1 MKGRN
6 RKYNEYKGIT
16 LIALVITIVV
26 LIILAA
32 ISINMAFGSNG
43 LITRAEEAK
52 LQQKIADLQEML
64 DMEKMESL
72 IDEEGH
78 ITIEDYLN
86 HIKEEGI
93 IGDEDIQ
100 DTDNEDEKYITVEDE
115 YVFLVRD
122 KNDGDVEIIY
132 QGTAGNLLPNL
143 QIEITNVTTSSI
155 TVKANASAMASGEY
169 KYYIKNITKGEEEYT
184 LKETSKTS
192 EYTFEGLEEKNQYQ
206 IKVEATNPNG
216 TDVKESGIIETT
228 TIGEIEE
235 QDIIFTYE
243 PDGWTNGNVVVTAD
257 MSKITIP
264 SGARVQTSKD
274 ASQWE
279 DGNSQTFSENGEM
292 YVRLYDGTNESNY
305 AVAQVSK
312 IDKTKPV
319 INTATSTQTSITI
332 GATDEAS
339 GIIGY
344 AVTTSNTEPTEFTTV
359 TNTASLS
366 TTISDLS
373 VGTTYYVWVK
383 DEAGNIS
390 AGKEIATQNY
400 IVTYYIDTNSTQ
412 TQAFAP
418 GESVLNGLNFTPSKS
433 GYTFVGW
440 REDTTASSSVLSSKT
455 MGTSNMT
462 LYAVF
467 SQNITVTKYNGS
479 SSATTETKAKYYNN
493 GNVANPSFTL
503 SQNGLSG
510 WTAAGWTTSTSA
522 TGSTAVNNGGSV
534 TLSSNA
540 TYYGKYTQTITLS
553 YNGNG
558 ATGGSTASQSGT
570 GYYNSAGNFSNP
582 GFSLRGNGFSR
593 TSYSF
598 INWAMGSASGTK
610 YNAGASVTLSASTT
624 FYATWKVN
632 SVSIPAQIGNDN
644 AQHDVR
650 TDQSKTGPYYFSG
663 CSTITFNITAKVRPD
678 SGGNTDIVVGISSD
692 GTTFTRS
699 SAYSVKPSNP
709 NIESIWGGLTETFTI
724 SVNISGISGNYYILH
739 QATRGSYNWSR
750 INSITIN

>member
-1 MKGRN
+1 MIKQ
-6 RKYNEYKGIT
+6 EKGIT
-16 LIALVITIVV
+16 LLALVLTIIII
-26 LIILAA
+26 IIL
-32 ISINMAFGSNG
+32 STVTINMAFGDNG
-43 LITRAEEAK
+43 LIKQAEDARNRTEDLTGEVSKNMNDLLSDYMNMLEGEGGSSEIIIVGEITFGEITWSNRQASITVSTNTSYYIEYQVNTTTEGEWTRIENNGTISGLKHGDTVYARLTDGVNVGDYASASILDEIPPKAEIQVEETTNASIK
-52 LQQKIADLQEML
+52 VNVIA
-64 DMEKMESL
+64 S
-72 IDEEGH
+72 DEESGLA
-78 ITIEDYLN
+78 TNETYTYYL
-86 HIKEEGI
+86 
-93 IGDEDIQ
+93 
-100 DTDNEDEKYITVEDE
+100 EDEKKESNTESSYNYTG
-115 YVFLVRD
+115 L
-122 KNDGDVEIIY
+122 
-132 QGTAGNLLPNL
+132 TAG
-143 QIEITNVTTSSI
+143 TS
-155 TVKANASAMASGEY
+155 
-169 KYYIKNITKGEEEYT
+169 YT
-184 LKETSKTS
+184 LK
-192 EYTFEGLEEKNQYQ
+192 
-206 IKVEATNPNG
+206 
-216 TDVKESGIIETT
+216 
-228 TIGEIEE
+228 
-235 QDIIFTYE
+235 
-243 PDGWTNGNVVVTAD
+243 VV
-257 MSKITIP
+257 
-264 SGARVQTSKD
+264 
-274 ASQWE
+274 
-279 DGNSQTFSENGEM
+279 
-292 YVRLYDGTNESNY
+292 
-305 AVAQVSK
+305 
-312 IDKTKPV
+312 
-319 INTATSTQTSITI
+319 
-332 GATDEAS
+332 
-339 GIIGY
+339 
-344 AVTTSNTEPTEFTTV
+344 
-359 TNTASLS
+359 
-366 TTISDLS
+366 
-373 VGTTYYVWVK
+373 VK
-383 DEAGNIS
+383 DEAGNETEASIEAS
-390 AGKEIATQNY
+390 TTQLY
-400 IVTYYIDTNSTQ
+400 TVTYQIDSGNTQ
-412 TQAFAP
+412 TQQFEE
-418 GESVLNGLNFTPSKS
+418 GQSVISGLNFTPSKS

-440 REDTTASSSVLSSKT
+440 KEDTTASSSVLSSKT

-570 GYYNSAGNFSNP
+570 RYYNSAGNYSNP
-582 GFSLRGNGFSR
+582 SFSLRGNGFSR

>member
-1 MKGRN
+1 MKRRN
-6 RKYNEYKGIT
+6 RRYYEEKGIT

-43 LITRAEEAK
+43 LITRAQEAK

-100 DTDNEDEKYITVEDE
+100 DTDNEDEKYIIIEDE

-122 KNDGDVEIIY
+122 KKDGDVEIIY

-264 SGARVQTSKD
+264 EGARVQTSKD

-319 INTATSTQTSITI
+319 INTVTSTQTTITI

-418 GESVLNGLNFTPSKS
+418 GESVLNGLNFTPSKN

-440 REDTTASSSVLSSKT
+440 REDTTASSSVLTSKT

-467 SQNITVTKYNGS
+467 RK
-479 SSATTETKAKYYNN
+479 
-493 GNVANPSFTL
+493 
-503 SQNGLSG
+503 
-510 WTAAGWTTSTSA
+510 
-522 TGSTAVNNGGSV
+522 
-534 TLSSNA
+534 
-540 TYYGKYTQTITLS
+540 TITLS
-553 YNGNG
+553 YNAN
-558 ATGGSTASQSGT
+558 GGSSTPGAQTGNQYYNNGNLANPTFKLASAISRTNYKFLGWRIGSTSGT
-570 GYYNSAGNFSNP
+570 QYAAN
-582 GFSLRGNGFSR
+582 
-593 TSYSF
+593 
-598 INWAMGSASGTK
+598 
-610 YNAGASVTLSASTT
+610 ASVSLSSNTT
-624 FYATWKVN
+624 FYASWQSIVSSSTKTGSFEARIENWIGGEKLITYGAIYASN
-632 SVSIPAQIGNDN
+632 PSISLSASPDNDGGHFSMSTKSVGRATAVVRWGTDSASGQ
-644 AQHDVR
+644 VR
-650 TDQSKTGPYYFSG
+650 TINWSASGQAYTESTNYTYATGSFSATISNWTGGTQRVYFGKTFS
-663 CSTITFNITAKVRPD
+663 SPPTIQTAVQKTDWSVTVSNITTTYCD
-678 SGGNTDIVVGISSD
+678 ISWGSSSSSGGTYTIQWSAE
-692 GTTFTRS
+692 GT
-699 SAYSVKPSNP
+699 V
-709 NIESIWGGLTETFTI
+709 
-724 SVNISGISGNYYILH
+724 
-739 QATRGSYNWSR
+739 
-750 INSITIN
+750 

>member
-6 RKYNEYKGIT
+6 RRYYEEKGIT

-43 LITRAEEAK
+43 LITRAQEAK

-64 DMEKMESL
+64 DMEKMEAL
-72 IDEEGH
+72 IDEEGY

-100 DTDNEDEKYITVEDE
+100 DTDNEDEKYIIIEDE

-122 KNDGDVEIIY
+122 KKDGDVEIIY

-319 INTATSTQTSITI
+319 INTVTSTQTTITI
-332 GATDEAS
+332 EATDEAS

-418 GESVLNGLNFTPSKS
+418 GESVLNGLNFTPSKN

-440 REDTTASSSVLSSKT
+440 REDTTASSSVLTSKT

-467 SQNITVTKYNGS
+467 S
-479 SSATTETKAKYYNN
+479 
-493 GNVANPSFTL
+493 
-503 SQNGLSG
+503 
-510 WTAAGWTTSTSA
+510 
-522 TGSTAVNNGGSV
+522 
-534 TLSSNA
+534 
-540 TYYGKYTQTITLS
+540 QTITLS

-558 ATGGSTASQSGT
+558 ATGGSTANQSGT
-570 GYYNSAGNFSNP
+570 RYYNNGNVVNP
-582 GFSLRGNGFSR
+582 SFSLQSNGFTR
-593 TSYSF
+593 TNYAF
-598 INWAMGSASGTK
+598 QNWAMGSASGTK
-610 YNAGASVTLSASTT
+610 YNAGASVTLS
-624 FYATWKVN
+624 
-632 SVSIPAQIGNDN
+632 
-644 AQHDVR
+644 
-650 TDQSKTGPYYFSG
+650 
-663 CSTITFNITAKVRPD
+663 
-678 SGGNTDIVVGISSD
+678 
-692 GTTFTRS
+692 
-699 SAYSVKPSNP
+699 
-709 NIESIWGGLTETFTI
+709 
-724 SVNISGISGNYYILH
+724 
-739 QATRGSYNWSR
+739 
-750 INSITIN
+750 

>member
-1 MKGRN
+1 MIKQ
-6 RKYNEYKGIT
+6 EKGIT
-16 LIALVITIVV
+16 LLALVLTIIII
-26 LIILAA
+26 IIL
-32 ISINMAFGSNG
+32 STVTINMAFGDNG
-43 LITRAEEAK
+43 LIKQAEDARNRTEDLTGEVSKNMNDLLSDYMNMLEGEGGSSEIIIVGEITFGEITWSNRQASITVSTNTSYYIEYQVNTTTEGEWTRIENNGTISGLKHGDTVYARLTDGVNVGDYASASILDEIPPKAEIQVEKTTNASIK
-52 LQQKIADLQEML
+52 VNVIA
-64 DMEKMESL
+64 S
-72 IDEEGH
+72 DEESGLA
-78 ITIEDYLN
+78 TNETYTYYL
-86 HIKEEGI
+86 
-93 IGDEDIQ
+93 
-100 DTDNEDEKYITVEDE
+100 EDEKKESNTESSYNYTG
-115 YVFLVRD
+115 L
-122 KNDGDVEIIY
+122 
-132 QGTAGNLLPNL
+132 TAG
-143 QIEITNVTTSSI
+143 TS
-155 TVKANASAMASGEY
+155 
-169 KYYIKNITKGEEEYT
+169 YT
-184 LKETSKTS
+184 LK
-192 EYTFEGLEEKNQYQ
+192 
-206 IKVEATNPNG
+206 
-216 TDVKESGIIETT
+216 
-228 TIGEIEE
+228 
-235 QDIIFTYE
+235 
-243 PDGWTNGNVVVTAD
+243 VV
-257 MSKITIP
+257 
-264 SGARVQTSKD
+264 
-274 ASQWE
+274 
-279 DGNSQTFSENGEM
+279 
-292 YVRLYDGTNESNY
+292 
-305 AVAQVSK
+305 
-312 IDKTKPV
+312 
-319 INTATSTQTSITI
+319 
-332 GATDEAS
+332 
-339 GIIGY
+339 
-344 AVTTSNTEPTEFTTV
+344 
-359 TNTASLS
+359 
-366 TTISDLS
+366 
-373 VGTTYYVWVK
+373 VK
-383 DEAGNIS
+383 DEAGNETEASIEAS
-390 AGKEIATQNY
+390 TTQLY
-400 IVTYYIDTNSTQ
+400 TVTYQIDSGNTQ
-412 TQAFAP
+412 TQQFEE
-418 GESVLNGLNFTPSKS
+418 GQSVISGLNFTPSKS

-440 REDTTASSSVLSSKT
+440 KEDTTASSSVLSSKT

-570 GYYNSAGNFSNP
+570 RYYNSAGNYSNP
-582 GFSLRGNGFSR
+582 SFSLRGNGFSR

>member
-86 HIKEEGI
+86 HIKDEGI

-319 INTATSTQTSITI
+319 INTVTSTQTTITI

-455 MGTSNMT
+455 MGTSNIT

-467 SQNITVTKYNGS
+467 SQ
-479 SSATTETKAKYYNN
+479 
-493 GNVANPSFTL
+493 
-503 SQNGLSG
+503 
-510 WTAAGWTTSTSA
+510 
-522 TGSTAVNNGGSV
+522 
-534 TLSSNA
+534 
-540 TYYGKYTQTITLS
+540 TITLT

-558 ATGGSTASQSGT
+558 ATGGSTANQSGT
-570 GYYNSAGNFSNP
+570 RYYNNGNAVNP
-582 GFSLRGNGFSR
+582 SFSLRSNGFTR
-593 TSYSF
+593 TNYAF
-598 INWAMGSASGTK
+598 QNWAMGSASGTK
-610 YNAGASVTLSASTT
+610 YNAGASVTLSSSTT
-624 FYATWKVN
+624 FYATWVYATSTATLNWSGHYVSATGKVPASKPHN
-632 SVSIPAQIGNDN
+632 NGEGTASWGTGWSVSGTALSKSGYGIKANIPITGLKITGSINLGAVDGWTWYEGKVILCINGVEQRNLWYTGAYAGNGQDNLNDTTVNTTCNLNAGDVLTIECQGGTGGND
-644 AQHDVR
+644 R
-650 TDQSKTGPYYFSG
+650 TSIDLALTFS
-663 CSTITFNITAKVRPD
+663 
-678 SGGNTDIVVGISSD
+678 
-692 GTTFTRS
+692 
-699 SAYSVKPSNP
+699 
-709 NIESIWGGLTETFTI
+709 L
-724 SVNISGISGNYYILH
+724 
-739 QATRGSYNWSR
+739 
-750 INSITIN
+750 

>member
-1 MKGRN
+1 MIKQ
-6 RKYNEYKGIT
+6 EKGIT
-16 LIALVITIVV
+16 LLALVLTIIII
-26 LIILAA
+26 IIL
-32 ISINMAFGSNG
+32 STVTINMAFGDNG
-43 LITRAEEAK
+43 LIKQAEDARNRTEDLTGEVSKNMNDLLSDYMNMLEGEGGSSEIIIVGEITFGEITWSNRQASITVSTNTSYYIEYQVNTTTEGEWTRIENNGTISGLKHGDTVYARLTDGVNVGDYASASILDEIPPKAEIQVEETTNASIK
-52 LQQKIADLQEML
+52 VNVIA
-64 DMEKMESL
+64 S
-72 IDEEGH
+72 DEESGLA
-78 ITIEDYLN
+78 TNETYTYYL
-86 HIKEEGI
+86 
-93 IGDEDIQ
+93 
-100 DTDNEDEKYITVEDE
+100 EDEKKESNTESSYNYTG
-115 YVFLVRD
+115 L
-122 KNDGDVEIIY
+122 
-132 QGTAGNLLPNL
+132 TAG
-143 QIEITNVTTSSI
+143 TS
-155 TVKANASAMASGEY
+155 
-169 KYYIKNITKGEEEYT
+169 YT
-184 LKETSKTS
+184 LK
-192 EYTFEGLEEKNQYQ
+192 
-206 IKVEATNPNG
+206 
-216 TDVKESGIIETT
+216 
-228 TIGEIEE
+228 
-235 QDIIFTYE
+235 
-243 PDGWTNGNVVVTAD
+243 VV
-257 MSKITIP
+257 
-264 SGARVQTSKD
+264 
-274 ASQWE
+274 
-279 DGNSQTFSENGEM
+279 
-292 YVRLYDGTNESNY
+292 
-305 AVAQVSK
+305 
-312 IDKTKPV
+312 
-319 INTATSTQTSITI
+319 
-332 GATDEAS
+332 
-339 GIIGY
+339 
-344 AVTTSNTEPTEFTTV
+344 
-359 TNTASLS
+359 
-366 TTISDLS
+366 
-373 VGTTYYVWVK
+373 VK
-383 DEAGNIS
+383 DEAGNETEASIEAS
-390 AGKEIATQNY
+390 TTQLY
-400 IVTYYIDTNSTQ
+400 TVTYQIDSGNTQ
-412 TQAFAP
+412 TQQFEE
-418 GESVLNGLNFTPSKS
+418 GQSVISGLNFTPSKS

-440 REDTTASSSVLSSKT
+440 KEDTTASSSVLSSKT

-570 GYYNSAGNFSNP
+570 RYYNSAGNYSNP
-582 GFSLRGNGFSR
+582 SFSLRGNGFSR

-598 INWAMGSASGTK
+598 VNWAMGSASGTK

>member
-64 DMEKMESL
+64 DMEKMEAL
-72 IDEEGH
+72 IDEEGY

-319 INTATSTQTSITI
+319 INTVTSTQTTITI

-418 GESVLNGLNFTPSKS
+418 GESVLNGLNFTPSKN

-440 REDTTASSSVLSSKT
+440 REDTTASSSVLTSKT

-467 SQNITVTKYNGS
+467 S
-479 SSATTETKAKYYNN
+479 
-493 GNVANPSFTL
+493 
-503 SQNGLSG
+503 
-510 WTAAGWTTSTSA
+510 
-522 TGSTAVNNGGSV
+522 
-534 TLSSNA
+534 
-540 TYYGKYTQTITLS
+540 QTITLS

-558 ATGGSTASQSGT
+558 ATGGSTANQSGT
-570 GYYNSAGNFSNP
+570 RYYNNGNVVNP
-582 GFSLRGNGFSR
+582 SFTLSSNGFTR
-593 TSYSF
+593 TNYSF
-598 INWAMGSASGTK
+598 VNWAMGSTSGTK
-610 YNAGASVTLSASTT
+610 YNAGASVTLSSSTT
-624 FYATWKVN
+624 FYATWKSN
-632 SVSIPAQIGNDN
+632 YTSNTQYKIFSIQDSYHSELSGTWTYIGGHLYQTPKTHSKAIDASLFKRLDANFSIWTNTMDSVTTSFTIQILNTSGSVLTQKTYSIG
-644 AQHDVR
+644 
-650 TDQSKTGPYYFSG
+650 K
-663 CSTITFNITAKVRPD
+663 
-678 SGGNTDIVVGISSD
+678 GGNNGE
-692 GTTFTRS
+692 
-699 SAYSVKPSNP
+699 A
-709 NIESIWGGLTETFTI
+709 TI
-724 SVNISGISGNYYILH
+724 SIDLTNINQLIYVNCVYSSNTPYNTDCGADMTYGGYIALIG
-739 QATRGSYNWSR
+739 A
-750 INSITIN
+750 

>member
-1 MKGRN
+1 MIKQ
-6 RKYNEYKGIT
+6 EKGIT
-16 LIALVITIVV
+16 LLALVLTIIII
-26 LIILAA
+26 IIL
-32 ISINMAFGSNG
+32 STVTINMAFGDNG
-43 LITRAEEAK
+43 LIKQAEDARNRTEDLTGEVSKNMNDLLSDYMNMLEGEGGSSEIIIVGEITFGEITWSNRQASITVSTNTSYYIEYQVNTTTEGEWTRIENNGTISGLKHGDTVYARLTDGVNVGDYASASILDEIPPKAEIQVEKTTNASIK
-52 LQQKIADLQEML
+52 VNVIA
-64 DMEKMESL
+64 S
-72 IDEEGH
+72 DEESGLA
-78 ITIEDYLN
+78 TNETYTYYL
-86 HIKEEGI
+86 
-93 IGDEDIQ
+93 
-100 DTDNEDEKYITVEDE
+100 EDEKKESNTESSYNYTG
-115 YVFLVRD
+115 L
-122 KNDGDVEIIY
+122 
-132 QGTAGNLLPNL
+132 TAG
-143 QIEITNVTTSSI
+143 TS
-155 TVKANASAMASGEY
+155 
-169 KYYIKNITKGEEEYT
+169 YT
-184 LKETSKTS
+184 LK
-192 EYTFEGLEEKNQYQ
+192 
-206 IKVEATNPNG
+206 
-216 TDVKESGIIETT
+216 
-228 TIGEIEE
+228 
-235 QDIIFTYE
+235 
-243 PDGWTNGNVVVTAD
+243 VV
-257 MSKITIP
+257 
-264 SGARVQTSKD
+264 
-274 ASQWE
+274 
-279 DGNSQTFSENGEM
+279 
-292 YVRLYDGTNESNY
+292 
-305 AVAQVSK
+305 
-312 IDKTKPV
+312 
-319 INTATSTQTSITI
+319 
-332 GATDEAS
+332 
-339 GIIGY
+339 
-344 AVTTSNTEPTEFTTV
+344 
-359 TNTASLS
+359 
-366 TTISDLS
+366 
-373 VGTTYYVWVK
+373 VK
-383 DEAGNIS
+383 DEAGNETEASIEAS
-390 AGKEIATQNY
+390 TTQLY
-400 IVTYYIDTNSTQ
+400 TVTYQIDSGNTQ
-412 TQAFAP
+412 TQQFEE
-418 GESVLNGLNFTPSKS
+418 GQSVISGLNFTPSKS

-440 REDTTASSSVLSSKT
+440 KEDTTASSSVLSSKT

-522 TGSTAVNNGGSV
+522 TGSTAVSNGGSV

-570 GYYNSAGNFSNP
+570 RYYNSAGNYSNP
-582 GFSLRGNGFSR
+582 SFSLRGNGFSR